1 MTKKAG
7 RTSRGR
13 ILIIDD
19 QEPTRYVFRH
29 SLSRAGFD
37 VEEAETGTDGLLRA
51 MAEPDLIICD
61 VNLPDMLGYDVCKRL
76 KSNPVTFSIPV
87 LQISA
92 SFVSDESKVQALE
105 GGADSYLTQ
114 PVEPTVLIAQV
125 NALLRLRRAE
135 SIANLSA
142 RQWQTTFD
150 SLSDG
155 VALLNFERTIVRT
168 NRTFRDMLGLM
179 ASETERAQLDGIFLN
194 RFGISF
200 AECQSRFSSGTP
212 VELPSGNRWFRLRQ
226 NAIESDPQEE
236 SGSVLLIT
244 EITAQRK
251 LQETLKFNERL
262 AATGRLAHVI
272 AHEINNPL
280 EAMSNLLFLAECS
293 STATS
298 ETHSY
303 VQQASV
309 QLLRISEITKQVLA
323 YHRESKDPVATRAD
337 EVLDNVLAMYRSHL
351 MGRRVA
357 LEAKL
362 NCSSEIFVRPGELR
376 QVFGNLISNALDAI
390 GPGGGTLRVRCFN
403 VTDQRTK
410 RKGVRIFFSDSGSG
424 IADELLP
431 NIFDAFFT
439 TKGTEGSGVGLWLSV
454 DLLTKQDGYLR
465 VRTRTAGPYRGTL
478 FSIFL
483 PLHVQQNVGALAETG
498 DEEKT
503 SGLQVFS

>member
-1 MTKKAG
+1 MKKAG

-19 QEPTRYVFRH
+19 QEPTRYVFCH
-29 SLSRAGFD
+29 SLSRAGFE
-37 VEEAETGTDGLLRA
+37 VEEAETGSDGLARA
-51 MAEPDLIICD
+51 LSEPDLIICD
-61 VNLPDMLGYDVCKRL
+61 VNLPDMLGYDVCRRL

-155 VALLNFERTIVRT
+155 VALLTSERTVVRT
-168 NRTFRDMLGLM
+168 NRTFRDMLGLVT
-179 ASETERAQLDGIFLN
+179 SETEGQQITDILLGK
-194 RFGISF
+194 FGISF
-200 AECQSRFSSGTP
+200 EEFQGKFKGGVP
-212 VELPSGNRWFRLRQ
+212 VELSSGNRWFRLRQ
-226 NAIESDPQEE
+226 NLIEADPQED

-244 EITAQRK
+244 EVTAQRK

-280 EAMSNLLFLAECS
+280 EAMSNLLFLAERS
-293 STATS
+293 SAGTG
-298 ETHSY
+298 ETHGY
-303 VQQASV
+303 VEQASSE
-309 QLLRISEITKQVLA
+309 LLRISEITKQVLA
-323 YHRESKDPVATRAD
+323 YHRESKEPVATRAD
-337 EVLDNVLAMYRSHL
+337 EVLDNVLTMYRSHL
-351 MGRRVA
+351 MGSRVT

-362 NCSSEIFVRPGELR
+362 NCSSEIFIRPGELR

-403 VTDQRTK
+403 VTDQATK
-410 RKGVRIFFSDSGSG
+410 RKGVRFFFSDSGSG
-424 IADELLP
+424 IADDLLP
-431 NIFDAFFT
+431 SIFDAFFT
-439 TKGTEGSGVGLWLSV
+439 TKGTEGSGVGLWLSA

-483 PLHVQQNVGALAETG
+483 PLHVQ
-498 DEEKT
+498 
-503 SGLQVFS
+503 

>member
-1 MTKKAG
+1 MKGAKKG
-7 RTSRGR
+7 SSGR

-37 VEEAETGTDGLLRA
+37 IEEAETGSAGLEQA
-51 MAEPDLIICD
+51 MSEPDLIICD
-61 VNLPDMLGYDVCKRL
+61 VNLPDMLGYDVCRRL
-76 KSNPVTFSIPV
+76 KSNPLTHSIPV

-155 VALLNFERTIVRT
+155 VALLSPEQVIVQT
-168 NRTFRDMLGLM
+168 NRTFRHMLGLVP
-179 ASETERAQLDGIFLN
+179 SETDGKGVADIFFS
-194 RFGISF
+194 RFGVSF
-200 AECQSRFSSGTP
+200 NEFQSKAQDGPALEVS
-212 VELPSGNRWFRLRQ
+212 SGNRWFRLRE
-226 NAIESDPQEE
+226 NFIESDPVAE
-236 SGSVLLIT
+236 SGSVLLVT
-244 EITAQRK
+244 EITAQKK

-280 EAMSNLLFLAECS
+280 EAMSNLLFLAEKS
-293 STATS
+293 SRGTS
-298 ETHSY
+298 DTHGY
-303 VQQASV
+303 VEQASKE
-309 QLLRISEITKQVLA
+309 LLRISQITKQVLV
-323 YHRESKDPVATRAD
+323 YHRESKESAATPSD
-337 EVLDNVLAMYRSHL
+337 EILENVLAMYRSHI
-351 MGRRVA
+351 MGRKVVLDVKIR
-357 LEAKL
+357 
-362 NCSSEIFVRPGELR
+362 CTCQIFVRPGEIR

-390 GPGGGTLRVRCFN
+390 GPNAGRLHVRCLKA
-403 VTDQRTK
+403 VDQRTHK
-410 RKGVRIFFSDSGSG
+410 QGVRFLFSDSGSG
-424 IADELLP
+424 IPDEMLP
-431 NIFDAFFT
+431 KIFDAFFT
-439 TKGTEGSGVGLWLSV
+439 TKGAEGSGVGLWLCR
-454 DLLTKQDGYLR
+454 DLVAKNGGYIG

-478 FSIFL
+478 FTIFL
-483 PLHVQQNVGALAETG
+483 PLYI
-498 DEEKT
+498 
-503 SGLQVFS
+503 